1 MIYGYPEEPSL
12 RPGARLALRVST
24 DAPTFR
30 VEFYRCAATPVYQ
43 GGSDWLDGWEA
54 PVHLPFQDWS
64 EPGTG
69 LRGEDLPSWP
79 AYEFEVPVDWPPG
92 VYVAVLVEP
101 GAHPVDARDS
111 RHGTALF
118 VLRGSGAPILYKL
131 PLFTYHAYNQVTP
144 KPYEA
149 ASGEGGWCLYTV
161 PTPGELPLPVP
172 PTVNLHRPGGGTGG
186 TPWDH
191 WNFDPFDPSPRQ
203 TFRHWDAP
211 FIAWLETSGY
221 RVDYCT
227 DLDLHRDATLL
238 DGYRLLVS
246 AGHDEYW
253 SDAMRR
259 RVERFVHDGYNAA
272 FFGGNACWWRIEFD
286 DDTSFRR
293 VVKWSDT
300 TDPENTLTGVSFRN
314 GGERDLD
321 KHPIPVGFQVQHA
334 DHWVYEGTGVVD
346 GDRFGDRPDE
356 YIVGYECDGAH
367 FDRGRLARG
376 LPVRPTG
383 DDGSLDSFTI
393 LGVGDVSASGW
404 GHGNKA
410 ATMGLHGDR
419 GTVFTAATTDWA
431 RVLDAGASKVVDQV
445 TRNVLD
451 RLS

>member
-211 FIAWLETSGY
+211 FIVWLETSGY

-272 FFGGNACWWRIEFD
+272 FFGGNACWWRIGFD
-286 DDTSFRR
+286 
-293 VVKWSDT
+293 
-300 TDPENTLTGVSFRN
+300 
-314 GGERDLD
+314 
-321 KHPIPVGFQVQHA
+321 
-334 DHWVYEGTGVVD
+334 
-346 GDRFGDRPDE
+346 DRPDE

-431 RVLDAGASKVVDQV
+431 RVLSAGASKVVDQV
-445 TRNVLD
+445 TRNVL
-451 RLS
+451 